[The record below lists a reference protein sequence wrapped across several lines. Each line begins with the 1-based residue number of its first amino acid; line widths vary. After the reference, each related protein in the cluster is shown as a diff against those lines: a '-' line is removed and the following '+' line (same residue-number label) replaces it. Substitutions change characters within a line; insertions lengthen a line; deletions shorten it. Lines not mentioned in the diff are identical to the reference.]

1 MLRILSL
8 FLAMFLLSAPGLAHA
23 GVDDDD
29 SGESSLVVDDDDSG
43 TVAPASVEIPAI
55 PDVSDADA
63 LGAVNTLL
71 DHQRSGWGPII
82 AALLTLIIFAVR
94 KTGALNKVPK
104 KAMPLVAVA
113 VAMVGDV
120 SAALVAGSTVPDAML
135 QGLMLGAAAVGFWEI
150 ALKHVLAPKK
160 DSPAAEA

>member
-1 MLRILSL
+1 
-8 FLAMFLLSAPGLAHA
+8 MFLLSAPGLAHA

-29 SGESSLVVDDDDSG
+29 SGESALVVDDDSG
-43 TVAPASVEIPAI
+43 AVAPSAVETPVI

-63 LGAVNTLL
+63 IGAVKTLL
-71 DHQRSGWGPII
+71 DHQGSGWGPII
-82 AALLTLIIFAVR
+82 AALLTLLIFAVR

-104 KAMPLVAVA
+104 KAMPMVAVA

-160 DSPAAEA
+160 DSAAEQAPT

>member
-1 MLRILSL
+1 MLRILPL

-29 SGESSLVVDDDDSG
+29 SGESALVVDDDDSG
-43 TVAPASVEIPAI
+43 AVAPSAGETPVI
-55 PDVSDADA
+55 PDVSDAEA
-63 LGAVNTLL
+63 IGAVKTLL
-71 DHQRSGWGPII
+71 DHQGSGWGPII

-104 KAMPLVAVA
+104 KAMPMVAVA

-160 DSPAAEA
+160 DAASADA